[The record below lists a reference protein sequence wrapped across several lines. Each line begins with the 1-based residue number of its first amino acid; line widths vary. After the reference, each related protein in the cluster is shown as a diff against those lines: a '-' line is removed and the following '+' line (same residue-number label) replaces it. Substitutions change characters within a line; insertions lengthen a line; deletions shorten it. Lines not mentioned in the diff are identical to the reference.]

1 MVTLTAILLL
11 VVTAAAL
18 WRLVRL
24 AIAVALLLAL
34 LGLIAL
40 YSAQPAHRPHART
53 STTTTRRVHRHQ
65 PSTADSVKGDT
76 HAQR

>member
-1 MVTLTAILLL
+1 MVTLTAVLLL
-11 VVTAAAL
+11 IVTAAAL

-40 YSAQPAHRPHART
+40 YSAQLAHHPHART
-53 STTTTRRVHRHQ
+53 STTTTRRVPQ
-65 PSTADSVKGDT
+65 PPPTNSVKRGT

>member
-11 VVTAAAL
+11 IVTAAAL

-40 YSAQPAHRPHART
+40 YSAQPAHHPHART
-53 STTTTRRVHRHQ
+53 STTTTRRVHQ
-65 PSTADSVKGDT
+65 PSPANSVKGAA

>member
-11 VVTAAAL
+11 IVTAAAL

-24 AIAVALLLAL
+24 AIAVSLLLAL

-40 YSAQPAHRPHART
+40 HIAQPAHHPHARR
-53 STTTTRRVHRHQ
+53 TTTRRVHQ
-65 PSTADSVKGDT
+65 PSQANSVTGAA